1 MVVLR
6 QGHQA
11 VRFAYADPPYV
22 GQAKQYRNHPDYAGE
37 VDQRALV
44 ERLVDEY
51 PDGWALSL
59 SAASLPMIL
68 PMCPPDVRVLAWV
81 KSMVHMLPGIRLQ
94 YGWEP
99 VIMRGGRQGPHT
111 TGEPMLK
118 DYLVCHPQE
127 HQYRRAELGH
137 VIGRK
142 PRPFCE
148 WLFNCLGARPGED
161 ELHDIFPGTGHV
173 AWCWARWSEQL
184 NLLGGA
190 A

>member
-1 MVVLR
+1 
-6 QGHQA
+6 

-22 GQAKQYRNHPDYAGE
+22 GQARKLYGRHPDFAGE

-59 SAASLPMIL
+59 SAQSLPAIL
-68 PMCPPDVRVLAWV
+68 SYCPSDVRVLAWV
-81 KSMVHMLPGIRLQ
+81 KSMVNMLPGIRLQ

-111 TGEPMLK
+111 TGEPMLR
-118 DYLVCHPQE
+118 DYIVCHPQE
-127 HQYRRAELGH
+127 HQYRKAEAGH

-142 PRPFCE
+142 PRAFCD
-148 WLFNCLGARPGED
+148 WLFRCLGAQPGD
-161 ELHDIFPGTGHV
+161 DLDDLYPGTGHV
-173 AWCWARWSEQL
+173 ADAWARFSTQL
-184 NLLGGA
+184 SLLGEEA
-190 A
+190 